1 MLSDNV
7 NATPLPHH
15 NRMIFMTSPARDSAD
30 TTDDR
35 LRRHIHDIRGHLSP
49 AMLRADS
56 LALSRDERTRQAARD
71 ILAALDAATGE
82 LSAMRQLLTA
92 RKS

>member
-1 MLSDNV
+1 MLSNNV
-7 NATPLPHH
+7 NAAPPLHH
-15 NRMIFMTSPARDSAD
+15 NRMIFMTRPARDSAD

-56 LALSRDERTRQAARD
+56 LASSTDERTREAARD
-71 ILAALDAATGE
+71 ILAALDAATEE
-82 LSAMRQLLTA
+82 LSAMRQLLAA
-92 RKS
+92 RRP